1 MKLSK
6 TINVLKWGFAV
17 AVFGVAVYAIYQG
30 WIYLKGL
37 SNKAVELVKPS
48 QYKRGATQTTFEKLF
63 PNIAEVKDKALD
75 AFKENPVMPIV
86 PFMQSF
92 FEEKKPVVSQATE
105 KTTAKAIVGQEA
117 KVLIEPVPEPKKS
130 IIESVAEFFTPEPI
144 KVVTSGKEIKPI
156 AYNNPG
162 DDLSLSPPK
171 QMATKVKVLPV
182 QKVAPVRASIE
193 R

>member
-171 QMATKVKVLPV
+171 QMATTVKVLPV
-182 QKVAPVRASIE
+182 KKVAPVRASIE

>member
-1 MKLSK
+1 MKISK
-6 TINVLKWGFAV
+6 TINILKWGFAV

-37 SNKAVELVKPS
+37 SNKAVDLVKPS
-48 QYKRGATQTTFEKLF
+48 QYKRGATQTTFEKYF

-92 FEEKKPVVSQATE
+92 FEDKKPVVSQATE
-105 KTTAKAIVGQEA
+105 KTTAKVIVGQEA
-117 KVLIEPVPEPKKS
+117 KVIVEPITQPAKS
-130 IIESVAEFFTPEPI
+130 VIESVVEFFTPA
-144 KVVTSGKEIKPI
+144 KVSPSGKEIKPI